1 MVGLVEDIVDA
12 DAWNELEHP
21 AHREGMGGVQIYEPM
36 ALGVNDTWGIS
47 FVSTSWKSVA
57 PVSLLLATTF
67 TQPNEAATAKSRIL
81 LFI

>member
-36 ALGVNDTWGIS
+36 ALGVNDTCGIS

-57 PVSLLLATTF
+57 SVSLIAFCESTCTGVVVDF
-67 TQPNEAATAKSRIL
+67 SS
-81 LFI
+81 

>member
-12 DAWNELEHP
+12 NAWNKLEHP

-36 ALGVNDTWGIS
+36 ALGVNDTWGMS

-57 PVSLLLATTF
+57 PVSLIAFCESTCTGVVVDF
-67 TQPNEAATAKSRIL
+67 SS
-81 LFI
+81 